1 MVLTILAGM
10 AGITFAVFLLNLTEM
25 GTSTPTAP
33 TNFQISFWQAI
44 GACVLLLVLGLLA
57 GLAPAYRAMSIK
69 PIEAIRD
76 E

>member
-1 MVLTILAGM
+1 ML
-10 AGITFAVFLLNLTEM
+10 EM
-25 GTSTPTAP
+25 GTANTDSPGH
-33 TNFQISFWQAI
+33 FQISFWTSI
-44 GACVLLLVLGLLA
+44 SACVILVVLGMLA